1 MLFICN
7 YCKKIEGELS
17 NGARSGM
24 IIKYINAK
32 MSAELIVTIF
42 YFIILLFSV
51 IIHELAH
58 GYVAYS
64 LGDPTA
70 KYAGRLT
77 LNPLKH
83 LDAFGSI
90 ILPGLLLLAS
100 GGQGPVLG
108 WAKPVPIN
116 PYNFK
121 DQKWGDVKV
130 SIAGPA
136 SNVLLALFF
145 GLLLRFIPLNV
156 FAMAPGMS
164 IIFYYI
170 VQINVMLAMFNLL
183 PIPPLDGSWILFRF
197 LPNGQTFEK
206 IKTFLQ
212 QYGLIILIF
221 LLFFGG
227 LSGFDGAIN
236 YLIYLITGIS

>member
-1 MLFICN
+1 ML
-7 YCKKIEGELS
+7 LL
-17 NGARSGM
+17 
-24 IIKYINAK
+24 INK
-32 MSAELIVTIF
+32 MSVITIVTIF

-58 GYVAYS
+58 GYIAYS

-70 KYAGRLT
+70 KYSGRLT

-116 PYNFK
+116 TYNFK

-130 SIAGPA
+130 AIAGPG
-136 SNVLLALFF
+136 SNILLAIIF
-145 GLLLRFIPLNV
+145 GLLLRFVPVNI
-156 FAMAPGMS
+156 FALAPGMS
-164 IIFYYI
+164 LIFYYI
-170 VQINVMLAMFNLL
+170 VQINVMLAIFNLL
-183 PIPPLDGSWILFRF
+183 PIPPLDGSWVLFKF
-197 LPNGQTFEK
+197 LPATPNFEK
-206 IKTFLQ
+206 VKMFLQ

-227 LSGFDGAIN
+227 LSGFDNAIN
-236 YLIYLITGIS
+236 YIIYLITGVG